1 MIKVT
6 ILYVISGTYAL
17 NLFFFIPFRNTSP
30 KLDLKQLCRLHP
42 FHFDVKSA
50 PCVFFFILG
59 FRLKQRGEDFDLN
72 S

>member
-17 NLFFFIPFRNTSP
+17 NLFFFFIIIPLRKTSP

-42 FHFDVKSA
+42 FIA
-50 PCVFFFILG
+50 M
-59 FRLKQRGEDFDLN
+59 
-72 S
+72 